1 MKKTLF
7 WIATIAI
14 IFLLAPG
21 IEIVELLAAGE
32 NEVSMLDIE
41 NVIALS
47 GEQANDLFS
56 SKRRISFSGD
66 TYGDGIF
73 DLLIWAPGWDRDPRG
88 TGAVYW
94 IFGAL
99 NIGSTNRLSHS
110 DQNS

>member
-1 MKKTLF
+1 LDCNNSHN
-7 WIATIAI
+7 
-14 IFLLAPG
+14 FLARPG

-41 NVIALS
+41 NVIAVS

-66 TYGDGIF
+66 TNGDIIF

-88 TGAVYW
+88 AVAVYW
-94 IFGAL
+94 ISGQLILDRL
-99 NIGSTNRLSHS
+99 N
-110 DQNS
+110 D